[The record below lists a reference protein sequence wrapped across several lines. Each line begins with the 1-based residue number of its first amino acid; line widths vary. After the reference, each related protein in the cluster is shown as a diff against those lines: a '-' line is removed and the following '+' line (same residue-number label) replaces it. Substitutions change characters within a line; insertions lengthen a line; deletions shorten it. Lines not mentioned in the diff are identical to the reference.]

1 MEPVYICGYSLEEE
15 GGEARLALRGEKI
28 DRLACKDG
36 SMGYRMESSASECGS
51 PILVRRQEHFH
62 LVGMHICGK
71 KELGTGLQLDEAV
84 RASLNSWLS
93 TTEGRLELSGKGL
106 EEKALAVLASGDWR
120 NLVVL
125 NLDCNRLANGGLLA
139 LTRASWP
146 VLRELHACSNEIERL
161 ELDPSAVKNLQ
172 VLYLTKNQI
181 KDVQLLE
188 ELPILRVLE
197 LS

>member
-1 MEPVYICGYSLEEE
+1 MSEKKDDFADSPGLVYGYLGINTRFSGLEPVYICGYSLEEE
-15 GGEARLALRGEKI
+15 GGETRLALRGERI

-36 SMGYRMESSASECGS
+36 SMGYRMESSPTECGS

-84 RASLNSWLS
+84 RVELNSWLS
-93 TTEGRLELSGKGL
+93 TTEGRLDLSGKGL

-125 NLDCNRLANGGLLA
+125 NLDCNKLANGGLLA
-139 LTRASWP
+139 LTRATWP

-161 ELDPSAVKNLQ
+161 
-172 VLYLTKNQI
+172 
-181 KDVQLLE
+181 
-188 ELPILRVLE
+188 
-197 LS
+197 